1 MAIEKDYIKTLRCIR
16 HNYERDLRLCWDD
29 MCGEYK
35 NAIEAIDKAIEALQ
49 DKDYRTSNHKG
60 MDLDKLFKKLC
71 SYIENLTE
79 EEMAISLQRAEAD
92 TKDCYDD

>member
-1 MAIEKDYIKTLRCIR
+1 MTPEKDYIKILRYIR
-16 HNYERDLRLCWDD
+16 HNYERDAHLAWDD
-29 MCGEYK
+29 MRGEYK

-60 MDLDKLFKKLC
+60 MNLDKLYKKAC
-71 SYIENLTE
+71 SYIKNLTAE
-79 EEMAISLQRAEAD
+79 ELAISLQRAEKD